1 MISPQERAAFERII
15 IPLAFCE
22 YQGGELHTLLVTDGM
37 CKAVRSKREPLVDD
51 FNNRLY
57 AAVHKDDVQWLKD
70 AVMSFA
76 DRKREYLDVICRNK
90 RRGKDEYMLL
100 HVVGRWQKLEDDSE
114 VIVLGFNDMKRTE
127 NAFGELYN
135 SIDKSQSDLLFVDTV
150 TRLPSFHY
158 LRQFAQDRIQNIRL
172 LEQTPVLVFFDV
184 KSMHSYNQSYGYEKG
199 DDLIRLIGGK
209 IADAFPD
216 ALFGRGVDDHF
227 ILIDSFHGQNDLTE
241 KITEINRAVRDEAYG
256 SADGISAGI
265 YVVESDVSAVQA
277 LDFARQAIK
286 EIGSDLNSS
295 YSFFTRE
302 KSDRFWKERYIIE
315 NFESAIENGW
325 IRVFYQA
332 IVDSK
337 TREVASLEALA
348 RWIDPDLGMIS
359 PGDFIPV
366 LSHYRQLHRLDLYMA
381 EQVCKEFGLRK
392 EAGLAPIPVSVNFSA
407 RDFDCIDVARQLKNI
422 TEKYDI
428 APEKLVVEITEQDIA
443 LGEAH
448 FKEQLELIRINGH
461 PLWVDDFGSG
471 YSSLNVLSRYNV
483 DRIKFDLDLLRHL
496 DENNGANRRVMKAI
510 VNVCKE
516 LGVHTLAEGVETE
529 EQLLFLQE
537 IDCELAQGFYLYKP
551 ESLTEIKYKIQQQGY
566 KG

>member
-1 MISPQERAAFERII
+1 MISLQERAAFERII

-22 YQGGELHTLLVTDGM
+22 YQNGTLHTVLVTDGM
-37 CKAVRSKREPLVDD
+37 CKVVNSKREPLIDD

-57 AAVHKDDVQWLKD
+57 DAVHKDDVQWLKD
-70 AVMSFA
+70 AVISFA
-76 DRKREYLDVICRNK
+76 EKNSEYLDVVCRNK
-90 RRGKDEYMLL
+90 SRGKDEFMLL
-100 HVVGRWQKLEDDSE
+100 HVVGRWQRLEDGSE
-114 VIVLGFNDMKRTE
+114 VIVLGFNDMKRTQ
-127 NAFGELYN
+127 NAFGDFYN
-135 SIDKSQSDLLFVDTV
+135 SVDQNQSNLLLVDTV
-150 TRLPSFHY
+150 TKLPSFHY
-158 LRQFAQDRIQNIRL
+158 MRQFAQDRIQNIRL
-172 LEQTPVLVFFDV
+172 LEQKPVLVFFDV

-199 DDLIRLIGGK
+199 DDLIRLIGSK

-227 ILIDSFHGQNDLTE
+227 ILIDSFHGQNDLTD

-265 YVVESDVSAVQA
+265 YVVEPDVSAVQA

-348 RWIDPDLGMIS
+348 RWIDPDL
-359 PGDFIPV
+359 
-366 LSHYRQLHRLDLYMA
+366 SHYRQLHRLDLYMA
-381 EQVCKEFGLRK
+381 EQVCKEFELRK

-407 RDFDCIDVARQLKNI
+407 RDFDCTDVAQQLKNI
-422 TEKYDI
+422 TEKFGI
-428 APEKLVVEITEQDIA
+428 APEKLVVEITEQDSA

-448 FKEQLELIRINGH
+448 VREQLEQIRTNGH

-471 YSSLNVLSRYNV
+471 YSSLNVLGRYNA
-483 DRIKFDLDLLRHL
+483 DRIKFDLELLKHL
-496 DENNGANRRVMKAI
+496 DENNGANRRMMKAV

-516 LGVHTLAEGVETE
+516 LGIHTLAEGVETE

-537 IDCELAQGFYLYKP
+537 IDCEMAQGFYLYKP
-551 ESLTEIKYKIQQQGY
+551 ESLTEIKFKIQQQGY